1 MQGYIHMYVYQKAFI
16 YSFKVIMIVVTRT
29 SFLHCR
35 SFHFNKIKYHL
46 SCINHFYLLH
56 LGLYKLGLNYNVNLI
71 LFLRM

>member
-56 LGLYKLGLNYNVNLI
+56 LGLLQIGFKLQC
-71 LFLRM
+71 